1 MKELPQ
7 FSVDPLSWILPLF
20 YSSICSSTYRYISD
34 QAMISTVNCY
44 IGTCF
49 VAERRDMWGTSWT
62 VNQVSNT
69 DNLLAPRNYLT
80 SDGVKTI
87 NGNNL

>member
-1 MKELPQ
+1 VKELPQ

-20 YSSICSSTYRYISD
+20 YNSICSSTYRYISD

-49 VAERRDMWGTSWT
+49 VAERRDM
-62 VNQVSNT
+62 
-69 DNLLAPRNYLT
+69 
-80 SDGVKTI
+80 
-87 NGNNL
+87 